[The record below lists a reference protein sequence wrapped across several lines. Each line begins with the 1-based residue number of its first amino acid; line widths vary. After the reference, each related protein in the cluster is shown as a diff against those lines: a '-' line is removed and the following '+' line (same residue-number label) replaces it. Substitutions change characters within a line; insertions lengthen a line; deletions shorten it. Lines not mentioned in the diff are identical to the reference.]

1 MAVADLAKS
10 ITAAPAKHGWEI
22 RVERVAAVLVEDAVW
37 PGVINN
43 IRNRRV
49 CSLIASCAGKA

>member
-1 MAVADLAKS
+1 MPVADLAKS
-10 ITAAPAKHGWEI
+10 ITAAPAKYDWEI

-49 CSLIASCAGKA
+49 CRLIASCAGKA